1 MSTAKFAIVNIG
13 TLSMN
18 KYWGETERLR
28 SATATCVLLEAEGHR
43 LLVDPSPGPDLL
55 EPMLFARTGLRP
67 EEIDSIFVTHFHGD
81 HRFGLEL
88 FERATWLMAAPGLD
102 EWGKHS
108 PQDAET
114 IARFLPAE
122 GRLPAGVDLFASPGH
137 TYGHHALVM
146 DTRWGRLIVAGDA
159 VMTQEFY
166 DAEEGFHNCVDFEQA
181 TETIRAI
188 RRSAD
193 LVAPGHG
200 NLILTRSGSVQGEDS
215 LS

>member
-1 MSTAKFAIVNIG
+1 VSTAKFTVVNIG

-18 KYWGETERLR
+18 KFWGETERLR
-28 SATATCVLLEAEGHR
+28 SATATCVLLEIEGHR

-67 EEIDSIFVTHFHGD
+67 VDIDAVFITHFHGD

-88 FERATWLMAAPGLD
+88 FARASWLMAAPGLG
-102 EWGKHS
+102 EWREHS

-122 GRLPAGVDLFASPGH
+122 GRLPEGIGLFASPGH
-137 TYGHHALVM
+137 THGHHALVA

-159 VMTQEFY
+159 VMTQDFY
-166 DAEEGFHNCVDFEQA
+166 DAEEGYHNCVDFGQA
-181 TETIRAI
+181 TETIRQI
-188 RRSAD
+188 KRSAD
-193 LVAPGHG
+193 VVIPGHG
-200 NLILTRSGSVQGEDS
+200 NLILARSRNA
-215 LS
+215 